1 MHAYMHLDS
10 SCCTKFT
17 PCTNFQ
23 PIGRVRQALRS
34 TLTESTAN
42 DHTSGI
48 PPEISLGIHHKGP
61 DLSLNSITPLSTC
74 EMRPGWIWSFL
85 LWLVDET
92 MWEISPENWE
102 GFTRA
107 PQTPALQHGYLL
119 FGCLSPELGSCRRGE
134 GRLGTSLPHVSP
146 SSQWARAER
155 GCPAPGAPRPQYPS
169 PAPVPVPVP
178 EQRVSQAQPLA
189 PSRGKS
195 ECPQPPAPT
204 GCAGGGLR
212 VARPSDGSAVCAAR
226 AVPAKCGSWI
236 KPQLAQAPEAGTMLQ
251 LFGRKSNAK
260 CSGLAAPGPLSPAV
274 PSPQRWDP
282 QTRLSSPMKSA
293 GIFSKLRRNWPGTK
307 CAEPTCHRVL
317 ARSQGAVPV

>member
-17 PCTNFQ
+17 PCTNFR
-23 PIGRVRQALRS
+23 PIGQVRQAMQS

-107 PQTPALQHGYLL
+107 PQAPALQHGYLL
-119 FGCLSPELGSCRRGE
+119 FGCLSPELGSCRQGE
-134 GRLGTSLPHVSP
+134 GRLGTSLAHVSP
-146 SSQWARAER
+146 SSQWATAER
-155 GCPAPGAPRPQYPS
+155 GCPAPGAPRPPRPRTS
-169 PAPVPVPVP
+169 PGPVPVPQ
-178 EQRVSQAQPLA
+178 QRVRKAQPLA
-189 PSRGKS
+189 PSQGKS
-195 ECPQPPAPT
+195 AWPQPPAPK

-212 VARPSDGSAVCAAR
+212 AARPSDGFLR
-226 AVPAKCGSWI
+226 PAFSRVRSPCRTSEVRLVDKAPAGSG
-236 KPQLAQAPEAGTMLQ
+236 PGGRNNAP
-251 LFGRKSNAK
+251 
-260 CSGLAAPGPLSPAV
+260 APRE
-274 PSPQRWDP
+274 Q
-282 QTRLSSPMKSA
+282 K
-293 GIFSKLRRNWPGTK
+293 
-307 CAEPTCHRVL
+307 
-317 ARSQGAVPV
+317 